1 MKLTIVKGTITID
14 TEDKV
19 LMASLAE
26 LVAQQTQQTA
36 AMQEIASDVQGL
48 LASQAS
54 LMAQVAA
61 LQAQVAAGG
70 GISPTDLDAILATM
84 RNQQVQLDSIAA
96 AVPPVTP

>member
-36 AMQEIASDVQGL
+36 AMQEIASEVQGL

-61 LQAQVAAGG
+61 LQMGLEPQGKRG
-70 GISPTDLDAILATM
+70 D
-84 RNQQVQLDSIAA
+84 
-96 AVPPVTP
+96 